1 MKKIFKYFL
10 IYIYNKMLV
19 LEKYLKNNNVVFQ
32 FKIDKTLNIRKT
44 EAQNMYTKYPD
55 KVPVIIAS
63 SNIKLI
69 KSKFL
74 VNNDMTFGQLVI
86 ILKKYVELSS
96 TETLYLCTSNYVSI
110 KLSSIISETW
120 ERYRDE
126 DGFLYLILNKEN
138 TFG

>member
-1 MKKIFKYFL
+1 
-10 IYIYNKMLV
+10 
-19 LEKYLKNNNVVFQ
+19 
-32 FKIDKTLNIRKT
+32 
-44 EAQNMYTKYPD
+44 MYTKYPD

-96 TETLYLCTSNYVSI
+96 TETLYLCASNYVSI